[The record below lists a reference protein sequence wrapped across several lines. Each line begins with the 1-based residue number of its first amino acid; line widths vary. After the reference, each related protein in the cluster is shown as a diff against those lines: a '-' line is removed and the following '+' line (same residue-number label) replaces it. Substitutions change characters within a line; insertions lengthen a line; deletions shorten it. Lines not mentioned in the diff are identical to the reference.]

1 MWLCSDSSKQLLH
14 LTLYLLHSGLPGP
27 QGRYRDHVLLPRWVD
42 SVPGLLPMPP
52 ATELLFSAG
61 SSPLI
66 QSQSAVGAVTKY
78 PRLGGIN
85 NRRSVSQIRSCQSM
99 TDVSAGLS
107 SGCPSWLV
115 HSRLLF
121 VSSRGILNA
130 ERDRLFFLPLTRTL
144 THHEAPLLTNL
155 TLFTSQRPWLLIPSD
170 SELGLT
176 NLGTHTHTHTHRVRR
191 RSQAGS
197 LPSDTML

>member
-14 LTLYLLHSGLPGP
+14 LTLYLLHSGLPREGTGTTSFSLDGWI
-27 QGRYRDHVLLPRWVD
+27 Q
-42 SVPGLLPMPP
+42 LLPMPP

-61 SSPLI
+61 SLPLI

-155 TLFTSQRPWLLIPSD
+155 TLFTSQRP
-170 SELGLT
+170 
-176 NLGTHTHTHTHRVRR
+176 
-191 RSQAGS
+191 
-197 LPSDTML
+197 